1 MSYAKL
7 TCTPRVFFAAV
18 TGLIDYL
25 CYCVFEPTL
34 SLRLEDYEL
43 SVTYQGLV
51 FAIMPLMYMIGTIIT
66 PFAIPKWI
74 EIRVT
79 LIIGSILLGGSIL
92 LVGPVYEDTN
102 LVVMLVGL
110 FLSGAFLGP
119 IMIPNMAEMMI
130 ATKVKYPDSDL
141 EHANSLLSGI
151 LNCCYGMG

>member
-1 MSYAKL
+1 
-7 TCTPRVFFAAV
+7 
-18 TGLIDYL
+18 
-25 CYCVFEPTL
+25 
-34 SLRLEDYEL
+34 
-43 SVTYQGLV
+43 
-51 FAIMPLMYMIGTIIT
+51 MPLMYLIVVMIT